1 MCRKD
6 SGRNSNFLV
15 GIDGKTVHSQ
25 VICYDGIPLFDVRES
40 QPEIDL
46 HEIRSGVNILANVRI
61 SHPGRI
67 TCSGAELLRG
77 ESNSH

>member
-46 HEIRSGVNILANVRI
+46 HEIRWASVSL
-61 SHPGRI
+61 P
-67 TCSGAELLRG
+67 
-77 ESNSH
+77 

>member
-46 HEIRSGVNILANVRI
+46 HEIRFNSMTSVRSMVTSVHFKNVFKV
-61 SHPGRI
+61 G
-67 TCSGAELLRG
+67 
-77 ESNSH
+77 NSLNF